1 MFFLTFYLVFGLTNS
16 VLLGTP
22 NNTND
27 FVAHYYKTIN
37 DFSNP
42 VVQEYYSTEFLE
54 NYPQGFHLL
63 ARPFASNEFGFYAFA
78 IILICLIAPALI
90 YKLAGNLGV
99 IIYFALSLPHLVI
112 YNATFPSFLIMIYV
126 LIYLL
131 NRKNISIYLFLF
143 LLSIITHKH
152 GAIVLFL
159 VGLAEL
165 TQLYFIK
172 YNLKEK
178 LNNIKYNLKEKLND
192 IKYNLGTGFLVGTK
206 FNTPTQIFN
215 MFANH
220 LNIYYLW
227 IARKKI
233 DLFYAILLFASVYG
247 AIFYDFRTIMLA
259 QIIVCVLVGQ
269 TLQNKKATNFFWLV
283 TILLLLFN
291 FLSFLVETQR
301 FINS

>member
-1 MFFLTFYLVFGLTNS
+1 MSLKAGQIIVFFLTFYLVFGLTNS

-54 NYPQGFHLL
+54 NYPQVFHLL
-63 ARPFASNEFGFYAFA
+63 AKPFASNEFGFYAFA

-90 YKLAGNLGV
+90 YKLAGNFGV
-99 IIYFALSLPHLVI
+99 IVYFALSLPHLVI

-131 NRKNISIYLFLF
+131 NRRNISIYLLLF
-143 LLSIITHKH
+143 LLSIVTHKH

-159 VGLAEL
+159 VGIAEL

-178 LNNIKYNLKEKLND
+178 LNNIKYNL
-192 IKYNLGTGFLVGTK
+192 GTGFLIGTK
-206 FNTPTQIFN
+206 FNTPTQLFN

-233 DLFYAILLFASVYG
+233 DLFYAILLFASIYG

>member
-1 MFFLTFYLVFGLTNS
+1 MNITAGQIIVFFLTFYLVFGLTNS

-90 YKLAGNLGV
+90 YKLAGNFGV
-99 IIYFALSLPHLVI
+99 IIYFTLSLPHLVI

-131 NRKNISIYLFLF
+131 NRKNILIYLILF
-143 LLSIITHKH
+143 LLSIVTHKH

-178 LNNIKYNLKEKLND
+178 LNG
-192 IKYNLGTGFLVGTK
+192 IKYNLGTGFLIGTK
-206 FNTPTQIFN
+206 FNTPTQLFN

-233 DLFYAILLFASVYG
+233 DLFYAILLFASIYG
-247 AIFYDFRTIMLA
+247 SIFYDFRTIMLS

-269 TLQNKKATNFFWLV
+269 TLRNQKATKFFWVV

>member
-1 MFFLTFYLVFGLTNS
+1 MNITAGQIIVFFLTFYLVFGLTNS

-27 FVAHYYKTIN
+27 FVAHYYKTIA

-54 NYPQGFHLL
+54 NYPQVFHLL
-63 ARPFASNEFGFYAFA
+63 AQPFASNEFGFYAFA

-90 YKLAGNLGV
+90 YKLAGNFGV
-99 IIYFALSLPHLVI
+99 IIYFTLSLPHLVI

-131 NRKNISIYLFLF
+131 NRKNILIYLILF

-159 VGLAEL
+159 VGIAEL
-165 TQLYFIK
+165 TQLYF
-172 YNLKEK
+172 
-178 LNNIKYNLKEKLND
+178 IKYNLKEKLND

-206 FNTPTQIFN
+206 FNTPTQLFN

-233 DLFYAILLFASVYG
+233 DLFYAILLFASIYG

>member
-1 MFFLTFYLVFGLTNS
+1 MNITAGQIIVFFLTFYLVFGLTNS
-16 VLLGTP
+16 VHLGTP
-22 NNTND
+22 NATND

-54 NYPQGFHLL
+54 NYPQVFHLL
-63 ARPFASNEFGFYAFA
+63 AKPFASNEFGFYAFA

-90 YKLAGNLGV
+90 YKLVGNFGV
-99 IIYFALSLPHLVI
+99 IIYFTLSLPHLVI

-131 NRKNISIYLFLF
+131 NRKNILIYLILF
-143 LLSIITHKH
+143 LLSIVTHKH

-178 LNNIKYNLKEKLND
+178 LND
-192 IKYNLGTGFLVGTK
+192 IKYNLGTGFLIGTK
-206 FNTPTQIFN
+206 FNTPTQLFN

-233 DLFYAILLFASVYG
+233 DLFYAILLFASIYG
-247 AIFYDFRTIMLA
+247 AIFYDFRTIMLS

-269 TLQNKKATNFFWLV
+269 TLQNQKATKFFWVV

>member
-16 VLLGTP
+16 VHLGTP
-22 NNTND
+22 NATND
-27 FVAHYYKTIN
+27 FVAHYYKTIA

-42 VVQEYYSTEFLE
+42 VVQEYYSTEFLK

-63 ARPFASNEFGFYAFA
+63 AKPFASNEFGFYAFA

-90 YKLAGNLGV
+90 YKLAGNFGV
-99 IIYFALSLPHLVI
+99 IIYFALSLPHLII

-178 LNNIKYNLKEKLND
+178 LNNIKYNLKEKLNN

-233 DLFYAILLFASVYG
+233 DLFYAILLFASIYG

-269 TLQNKKATNFFWLV
+269 TLQNQKATKFFWVV

>member
-1 MFFLTFYLVFGLTNS
+1 MNITAGQIIVFFLTFYLVFGLTNS
-16 VLLGTP
+16 VHLGTP
-22 NNTND
+22 NATND

-54 NYPQGFHLL
+54 NYPQVFHLL
-63 ARPFASNEFGFYAFA
+63 AKPFASNEFGFYAFA

-90 YKLAGNLGV
+90 YKLVGNFGV
-99 IIYFALSLPHLVI
+99 IIYFTLSLPHLVI

-131 NRKNISIYLFLF
+131 NRKNILIYLILF
-143 LLSIITHKH
+143 LLSIVTHKH

-178 LNNIKYNLKEKLND
+178 LND
-192 IKYNLGTGFLVGTK
+192 IKYNLGTGFLIGTK
-206 FNTPTQIFN
+206 FNTPTQLFN

-233 DLFYAILLFASVYG
+233 DLFYAILLFASIYG

-269 TLQNKKATNFFWLV
+269 TLQNQKATNFFWLV

>member
-1 MFFLTFYLVFGLTNS
+1 MNLKAGQIIVFFLTFYLVFGLINS
-16 VLLGTP
+16 VHLGTP
-22 NNTND
+22 NATND
-27 FVAHYYKTIN
+27 FIAHYYKTIN

-42 VVQEYYSTEFLE
+42 VVQEYYSIEFLE
-54 NYPQGFHLL
+54 EYPQVFHLL
-63 ARPFASNEFGFYAFA
+63 ARPFSLNEFGFYAFA

-90 YKLAGNLGV
+90 YKLAGNFGV
-99 IIYFALSLPHLVI
+99 IIYFALSLPHVVI

-131 NRKNISIYLFLF
+131 NRKNISIYLLLF

-178 LNNIKYNLKEKLND
+178 LND

-206 FNTPTQIFN
+206 FNTPTQLFN

-220 LNIYYLW
+220 LNIYYLL

-233 DLFYAILLFASVYG
+233 DLFYAILLFASIYG

-269 TLQNKKATNFFWLV
+269 TLQNKKATKFFWVV

>member
-1 MFFLTFYLVFGLTNS
+1 MNITAGQIIVFFLTFYLVFGLTNS

-22 NNTND
+22 NATND

-37 DFSNP
+37 NFSNP

-54 NYPQGFHLL
+54 NYPQVFHLL
-63 ARPFASNEFGFYAFA
+63 AKPFALNQFVFYAFA

-90 YKLAGNLGV
+90 YKLAGKFGV

-131 NRKNISIYLFLF
+131 NRKNISIYLLLF
-143 LLSIITHKH
+143 LLSIMTHKH
-152 GAIVLFL
+152 GAIVFLL

-165 TQLYFIK
+165 TQMYFVK
-172 YNLKEK
+172 H
-178 LNNIKYNLKEKLND
+178 NLKEKLND

-233 DLFYAILLFASVYG
+233 DFFYAILLFASIYG
-247 AIFYDFRTIMLA
+247 SIFYDFRTIMLA

-269 TLQNKKATNFFWLV
+269 TLQSQNATKFFWLV